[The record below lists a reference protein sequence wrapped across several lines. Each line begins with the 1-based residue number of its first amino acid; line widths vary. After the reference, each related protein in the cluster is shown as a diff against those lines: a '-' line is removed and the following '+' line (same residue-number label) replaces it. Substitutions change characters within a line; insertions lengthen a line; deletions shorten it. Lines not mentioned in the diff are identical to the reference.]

1 VERTAAPI
9 VHRRAITADELEMSA
24 DVDKAAIARTRKQAK
39 IAAAELPCGCEASC
53 ACWTLGA
60 HRRGDDIQ
68 DIDASRLVMPYGSG
82 NPPPGRKCYRCA
94 NKGAAASGR
103 ARYVPKRKS
112 EVFDELET
120 QPFVHANA
128 NDDAVDA
135 HADIDMPT
143 ANANA
148 GNFMSYFGT
157 AATAMSGWARRLSC
171 PTADENRLELRDDSN
186 AAVPAVPAAAAQES
200 EHGAEDE
207 RATEEYA
214 EAEAPSDD
222 PYHSD
227 DDEAD
232 DDEAESLELRDDTS
246 AAAAAA
252 VPAAVPAAVSTVALS
267 AAAEEELA
275 TEEYRPFRTAQEI
288 RLDGSSMAMQ
298 SQAVDS
304 FWDAPP
310 EEQRM
315 THLLLQPYCRKG
327 LHSAAPPAGPWNG
340 PWEGKKIVITH
351 TPEFARKYAYCIGLK
366 CVGFNC
372 PKIGRW
378 GRGLHKWAPVRAGAF
393 LRYSCLSLCCCYCWC
408 CC

>member
-1 VERTAAPI
+1 LKIQDWIERGGAVERTAAPI

-24 DVDKAAIARTRKQAK
+24 DVDKAAIARVRKQAK

-53 ACWTLGA
+53 ACWTVGA
-60 HRRGDDIQ
+60 HRRGDDIE

-94 NKGAAASGR
+94 NKGAAASSR
-103 ARYVPKRKS
+103 AHYVPKRKS

-143 ANANA
+143 TNANA

-186 AAVPAVPAAAAQES
+186 AAVPVVLAAAAQES

-232 DDEAESLELRDDTS
+232 DDDAESLELRDDTS

-252 VPAAVPAAVSTVALS
+252 VPLLHCRLLQRRSSPQRSTDLS
-267 AAAEEELA
+267 A
-275 TEEYRPFRTAQEI
+275 
-288 RLDGSSMAMQ
+288 
-298 SQAVDS
+298 
-304 FWDAPP
+304 
-310 EEQRM
+310 
-315 THLLLQPYCRKG
+315 QPKR
-327 LHSAAPPAGPWNG
+327 S
-340 PWEGKKIVITH
+340 V
-351 TPEFARKYAYCIGLK
+351 
-366 CVGFNC
+366 
-372 PKIGRW
+372 
-378 GRGLHKWAPVRAGAF
+378 
-393 LRYSCLSLCCCYCWC
+393 
-408 CC
+408 

>member
-1 VERTAAPI
+1 MERIAAPI

-24 DVDKAAIARTRKQAK
+24 DVDKAAIARARKQAK

-53 ACWTLGA
+53 ACWTVGA

-94 NKGAAASGR
+94 NKGAAASGK
-103 ARYVPKRKS
+103 ARYVPKVKRKS
-112 EVFDELET
+112 VVFDELET

-128 NDDAVDA
+128 NDDAIDA

-143 ANANA
+143 TDANA

-171 PTADENRLELRDDSN
+171 PTADEKRLELRDDSN
-186 AAVPAVPAAAAQES
+186 AAVPAAVLATAAQE
-200 EHGAEDE
+200 EHSAE
-207 RATEEYA
+207 EEHAAEQYA

-232 DDEAESLELRDDTS
+232 DDEADDDEAESLELRDDTTAAAAA

-252 VPAAVPAAVSTVALS
+252 VPATVPAASKGMLTRERNRFKIG
-267 AAAEEELA
+267 AED
-275 TEEYRPFRTAQEI
+275 YGPFRTAQEI

-304 FWDAPP
+304 FWEASP

-315 THLLLQPYCRKG
+315 THLLLQPYSRKG
-327 LHSAAPPAGPWNG
+327 VREASPMVRLEDGSWA
-340 PWEGKKIVITH
+340 KKMIVITH
-351 TPEFARKYAYCIGLK
+351 TPEFARKFASCIGLK

-372 PKIGRW
+372 PKVDKW
-378 GRGLHKWAPVRAGAF
+378 GLSKWAPVRACAF
-393 LRYSCLSLCCCYCWC
+393 LSV
-408 CC
+408 